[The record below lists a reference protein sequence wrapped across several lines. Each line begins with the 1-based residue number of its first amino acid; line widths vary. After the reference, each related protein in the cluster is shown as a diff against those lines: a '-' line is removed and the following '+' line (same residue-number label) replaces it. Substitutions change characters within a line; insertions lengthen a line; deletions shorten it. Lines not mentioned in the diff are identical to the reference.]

1 MICSPGGEL
10 DLGDFCRDPSLMWS
24 SWMSARFNLKRTD
37 IVRENLSLTEIV
49 GMWDSLK
56 ES

>member
-1 MICSPGGEL
+1 
-10 DLGDFCRDPSLMWS
+10 
-24 SWMSARFNLKRTD
+24 MSARFNLKRTD